1 MALVRPKSTCFLLAV
16 IGLTA
21 AMLSGVARAEAASTL
36 QPTVVVVVRHAEK
49 LGEDSRDPSLSS
61 AGQERARKLRLML
74 RDMGIT
80 AVYVSDTLRAKE
92 TAEPITSSLDL
103 VAVTYPGREV
113 AALIDQV
120 LKNAAGQTV
129 LVVGHSNTVPE
140 MISLLTR
147 GRESV
152 VLDDA
157 EYDAMFI
164 VTIDH
169 RNESALLRLRY

>member
-1 MALVRPKSTCFLLAV
+1 MPPVRLRSSCFLFAV
-16 IGLTA
+16 IGLTVTV
-21 AMLSGVARAEAASTL
+21 LSGVIRAESASSL

-49 LGEDSRDPSLSS
+49 SSEGSRDPSLSS
-61 AGQERARKLRLML
+61 AGKERARKLRLML

-92 TAEPITSSLDL
+92 TAEPITSSLGL
-103 VAVTYPGREV
+103 VAVTYPGRGV

-120 LKNAAGQTV
+120 LKNAVGQTV
-129 LVVGHSNTVPE
+129 LIVGHSNTVPE

-152 VLDDA
+152 VLDEA

-164 VTIDH
+164 VTIDR
-169 RNESALLRLRY
+169 RNESALFRLRY

>member
-1 MALVRPKSTCFLLAV
+1 
-16 IGLTA
+16 
-21 AMLSGVARAEAASTL
+21 
-36 QPTVVVVVRHAEK
+36 
-49 LGEDSRDPSLSS
+49 
-61 AGQERARKLRLML
+61 ML